1 MPDILKLVI
10 RTVRFNK
17 RSVLNQILIIGLLT
31 AVITGSLLTGGS
43 VKESLKKS
51 SSLRLGNT
59 GILISSGLRYFDQM
73 LVQRLRDSSG
83 ISCTGILETKG
94 YSQNLNSQKGSFNTH
109 IYGIDN
115 DFFVFNGFKK
125 IEINAGEVAVNKRL
139 ADYLG
144 LKTGDDIIIKFP
156 GISDIPADAPFAPGE
171 DAGISIVKRVGLIL
185 DSDLT
190 GDFSLSIS
198 QIAPMNIFTNLQ
210 DIQNE
215 NSASVKINRLL
226 IQREKLLREIRF

>member
-10 RTVRFNK
+10 RTIEFNK
-17 RSVLNQILIIGLLT
+17 RAVLNQVLIIGLLT

-51 SSLRLGNT
+51 SSARLGNT
-59 GILISSGLRYFDQM
+59 GILISSGLRFFDSN
-73 LVQRLRDSSG
+73 LVQRMRDSSG
-83 ISCTGILETKG
+83 IGCTGILETNG

-115 DFFVFNGFKK
+115 DFFVFNGYKA
-125 IEINAGEVAVNKRL
+125 ISIDSGEVAVNKRL

-144 LKTGDDIIIKFP
+144 IKTGDDIILKFS

-171 DAGISIVKRVGLIL
+171 DAGK
-185 DSDLT
+185 
-190 GDFSLSIS
+190 SL
-198 QIAPMNIFTNLQ
+198 
-210 DIQNE
+210 
-215 NSASVKINRLL
+215 
-226 IQREKLLREIRF
+226 